1 MSAPVEKKFSL
12 CVEMGPTCSC
22 VYRFSDVGTRDNV
35 AKEAELWPGVTK
47 ITVASVEQ
55 ETRYN
60 KESEAEPILLLT
72 PITVRKYLQ
81 K

>member
-1 MSAPVEKKFSL
+1 MSEAPKKFSV

-22 VYRFSDVGTRDNV
+22 VYRFSDALTRDNV

-60 KESEAEPILLLT
+60 KESEAEPIMLLP
-72 PITVRKYLQ
+72 PITVYKYL
-81 K
+81 KK